1 MSARHDKTSV
11 ITTTDSLTTRKLTHI
26 SHIAYPTL
34 RILHIEECEG
44 GGGGTRRYFGTFTSL
59 NAAKNQCRINPR
71 KSRENLLSLKLG
83 VLVSLIHHFFNK
95 SYEDVSSFNVLAYTK
110 FRDALT

>member
-1 MSARHDKTSV
+1 MSARNDKTSV
-11 ITTTDSLTTRKLTHI
+11 ITTTNSLTTRKLTRI

-44 GGGGTRRYFGTFTSL
+44 GGGTRRYFGMFTSL
-59 NAAKNQCRINPR
+59 NAAMNQCRINPR
-71 KSRENLLSLKLG
+71 KSRENLLSLKLD